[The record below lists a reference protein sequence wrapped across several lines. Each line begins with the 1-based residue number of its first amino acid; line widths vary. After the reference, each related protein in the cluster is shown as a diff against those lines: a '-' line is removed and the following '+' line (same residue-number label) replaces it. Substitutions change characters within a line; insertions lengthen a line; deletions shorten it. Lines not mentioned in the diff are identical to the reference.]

1 MNNLEVLLM
10 HVNYGI
16 MVSIL
21 DYLRMAPLYAHWAMI
36 GKLEIVEILRMVNF
50 VYIYGHFFEK
60 KLFCMVALLERSIIL
75 EALMIAMWIAVHG
88 ISGAAHIFYYHRRI
102 YIANPTLSS
111 YQIYFPFFDLLPL
124 YVNSFH
130 LPNICFPID

>member
-21 DYLRMAPLYAHWAMI
+21 DYLRMAPLYAHWVMI

-50 VYIYGHFFEK
+50 VYIYGHFLK
-60 KLFCMVALLERSIIL
+60 R
-75 EALMIAMWIAVHG
+75 
-88 ISGAAHIFYYHRRI
+88 
-102 YIANPTLSS
+102 N
-111 YQIYFPFFDLLPL
+111 YF
-124 YVNSFH
+124 VW
-130 LPNICFPID
+130 